1 MRYRVY
7 FIFFRRYSP
16 IETKFTRLK
25 FHNIYDH
32 MCTLLNG
39 AMNQLEGN
47 RGYTTFFIQQQFG
60 GFKVFAVM
68 FMKNHQLFL

>member
-1 MRYRVY
+1 
-7 FIFFRRYSP
+7 
-16 IETKFTRLK
+16 
-25 FHNIYDH
+25 
-32 MCTLLNG
+32 MCALLNG

-68 FMKNHQLFL
+68 IMKNHQLFL